1 MFLIVWKKIFF
12 FLIIPFLNKNWTE
25 AYNELPG
32 NVTGSFA
39 IYCEETSINMEA
51 ELPLEQK

>member
-1 MFLIVWKKIFF
+1 MRYIFLIAWKKIFF
-12 FLIIPFLNKNWTE
+12 FLIIPFLNKSWTE

-39 IYCEETSINMEA
+39 I
-51 ELPLEQK
+51 